1 MNNTDTDYS
10 IAEEVVK
17 RQLEAYN
24 AKDIDSFMATW
35 ADDALY
41 FEHPSTLLANGAAEI
56 RARHILRFKEPDLYG
71 RLIKR
76 TVLKNKVIDI
86 EIVSRTF
93 PEGPGHV
100 EVVCIYEVENKKI
113 AKAWFILGTPILDT
127 KL

>member
-1 MNNTDTDYS
+1 MNTDTAAS

-17 RQLEAYN
+17 RQLDAYN

-56 RARHILRFKEPDLYG
+56 RARHIARFKEPDLYG

-93 PEGPGHV
+93 PEGPGQV
-100 EVVCIYEVENKKI
+100 EVVCIYEVENYKI
-113 AKAWFILGTPILDT
+113 VKAWFILGAPILDA